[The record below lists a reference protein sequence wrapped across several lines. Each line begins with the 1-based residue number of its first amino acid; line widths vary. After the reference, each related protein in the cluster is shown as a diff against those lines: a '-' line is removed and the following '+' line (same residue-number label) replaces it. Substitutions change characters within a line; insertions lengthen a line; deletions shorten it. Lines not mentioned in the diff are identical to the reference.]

1 MQSGQP
7 RIAALVSFLG
17 EVYEQSMDIV
27 SSRQFSLES
36 LCKHVL
42 REFDWLAPAVL
53 RAAEAHQLPDIPA
66 LQPAFALVREMG
78 VHPEP
83 EPEPA
88 LTTAA
93 PAAPLTRTF
102 AVKDMSAR
110 KFDFFINHCQASGQD
125 QCRSLCMLLQQAG
138 ASVWYDMQAQD
149 LTAQGMEE
157 GVSESRNLLVF
168 LSDDCF
174 GRPFCNAEQ
183 RWGKL
188 YGCNIVGVVEKDSRH
203 GPADFGKEKE
213 RAPADLKHLLDE
225 VEFIEYRRRDFEAA
239 AMVQE
244 LLRRGGVVPATQ
256 AREGVPPQRREV
268 TTMAQEPE
276 PE

>member
-1 MQSGQP
+1 
-7 RIAALVSFLG
+7 
-17 EVYEQSMDIV
+17 
-27 SSRQFSLES
+27 
-36 LCKHVL
+36 
-42 REFDWLAPAVL
+42 
-53 RAAEAHQLPDIPA
+53 
-66 LQPAFALVREMG
+66 
-78 VHPEP
+78 
-83 EPEPA
+83 
-88 LTTAA
+88 
-93 PAAPLTRTF
+93 
-102 AVKDMSAR
+102 MSAR

-125 QCRSLCMLLQQAG
+125 QCGKLCMLLQQAG

-244 LLRRGGVVPATQ
+244 LLRRAGVVPAAQ
-256 AREGVPPQRREV
+256 AKEGVPPQRRES
-268 TTMAQEPE
+268 TAIPQEPE
-276 PE
+276 PEPE

>member
-1 MQSGQP
+1 MTCFVCRGP
-7 RIAALVSFLG
+7 ALP
-17 EVYEQSMDIV
+17 
-27 SSRQFSLES
+27 
-36 LCKHVL
+36 
-42 REFDWLAPAVL
+42 LAPA
-53 RAAEAHQLPDIPA
+53 
-66 LQPAFALVREMG
+66 RE
-78 VHPEP
+78 P
-83 EPEPA
+83 
-88 LTTAA
+88 TTAA

-188 YGCNIVGVVEKDSRH
+188 YGCSIVGVVEKDSRH

-244 LLRRGGVVPATQ
+244 LLRRGGVVPAAQ
-256 AREGVPPQRREV
+256 AKEGVPPQRREAT